1 MFSQPLLEGSVIELA
16 DGRLATVRF
25 CGTTHFA
32 DGEWIG
38 LKLDGPTGNNDGS
51 VQSERYFDCAPGYG
65 MFVRPTV
72 VGKVVGVVQAAPEG
86 KQTTKQDL
94 NTAGSRAQPKLGP
107 PAGLRKQSGLPPTGP
122 RRQSTNAVSTPTPG
136 PRGAGARTSIRSP
149 TKSPTK
155 QLGAA
160 TSHGTLGPDLK

>member
-38 LKLDGPTGNNDGS
+38 LKLDGPPAITT
-51 VQSERYFDCAPGYG
+51 VQFKANATLI
-65 MFVRPTV
+65 VRQDMAF
-72 VGKVVGVVQAAPEG
+72 GKVVGVVQAAPEG

-149 TKSPTK
+149 TK